1 MLLIKDFTLQEIS
14 TPRQKKNG
22 TRMFLCPRTNVKYG
36 SYSSGYVRRIY
47 PGNRY
52 KEMMYQLNPVTRF
65 FVSYTGQDGRLWSYT
80 RVERIMIL
88 NENDRLQLIY
98 NRAAAYQPR

>member
-1 MLLIKDFTLQEIS
+1 MLLIKDFALQEIS

-52 KEMMYQLNPVTRF
+52 KEMMYQLNPVRRF
-65 FVSYTGQDGRLWSYT
+65 PVRYIGQDNRLWSYT
-80 RVERIMIL
+80 RVERIMIP
-88 NENDRLQLIY
+88 NENDRLQLI
-98 NRAAAYQPR
+98 NKRAAAYQPR